1 MEIIIA
7 GKVQVDP
14 AERDRFVE
22 GHRDIVGQSRKQPG
36 CLDLAITAD
45 PLEAG
50 RVNIFEHW
58 ESEET
63 LERWRAV
70 APRPSTSVA
79 ILDDQ
84 VLKHEIANTRPPFD

>member
-7 GKVQVDP
+7 GKVLVDP

-22 GHRDIVGQSRKQPG
+22 GHRDIVEQSRKQAG
-36 CLDLAITAD
+36 CLDLAITGD
-45 PLEAG
+45 PLEPG
-50 RVNIFEHW
+50 RVNVFEHW
-58 ESEET
+58 ESEDV

-70 APRPSTSVA
+70 APRPSVSIAMSEV
-79 ILDDQ
+79 Q